1 LPGWN
6 LSVPRG
12 STLVITVALAAIRAR
27 LSVAFTRGLE
37 RSADDLSAPFQ
48 RLRVDEVV
56 DSVPPAF
63 PPHKIGALEHP
74 QVLGDG

>member
-1 LPGWN
+1 MPEWN

-12 STLVITVALAAIRAR
+12 PTSVIIVAPTAIHAR
-27 LSVAFTRGLE
+27 LSVVFTRGGE
-37 RSADDLSAPFQ
+37 RSAGDLPAPFQ

-63 PPHKIGALEHP
+63 PPHEIGALEHP